1 MTMFFFFFR
10 LVGKDG
16 KDSNDIVLPFSWLL
30 NGKLGM

>member
-1 MTMFFFFFR
+1 MTMVFFR

-16 KDSNDIVLPFSWLL
+16 KDSKDIVLPFNWLF